1 MLLFSVAFAKA
12 TRRFIMAYSN
22 FIPSVW
28 AESINRELERA
39 CVFVEDCNR
48 QYEGLVSSK
57 GDSVHILG
65 VGKPTIHSLERANA
79 SGEIAD
85 AEEIADTSTILNINQ
100 IRYFNYKV
108 GDIDKAQAIGGL
120 MDALSEET
128 SEGLANEIDK
138 FIANMALDSD
148 VEKLTSAPTVVTK
161 DNVLSLLDDAIEKL
175 QENDV
180 NMANGVTITVSPRF
194 YKLFKQAYASKDTDN
209 SQMLKN
215 GRVAMYGNVTVKLS
229 NNVAKSD
236 SGSTDN
242 IMIRTKR
249 AIAFVNPLTH
259 TEAYRPEKSFAD
271 AVKGYALFDGK
282 VVRPKEIINI
292 NVMYA

>member
-1 MLLFSVAFAKA
+1 
-12 TRRFIMAYSN
+12 MAYSN

-48 QYEGLVSSK
+48 QYEGDVSSK

-65 VGKPTIHSLERANA
+65 VGKPTIKSLDRAGA
-79 SGEIAD
+79 SGEID
-85 AEEIADTSTILNINQ
+85 SAEEIEDTSVILNVNQ
-100 IRYFNYKV
+100 VRYFNYMV

-120 MDALSEET
+120 MDTLSAET
-128 SEGLANEIDK
+128 SEGLANEMDK
-138 FIANMALDSD
+138 YVSSMATDEIVPSLS
-148 VEKLTSAPTVVTK
+148 ETPTVVTK
-161 DNVLSLLDDAIEKL
+161 DNVLDLLDDAIQKL

-180 NMANGVTITVSPRF
+180 SMSAGVTVTVSPRF
-194 YKLFKQAYASKDTDN
+194 YKLFKQAYIGKDTDN
-209 SQMLKN
+209 SEYLKN
-215 GRVAMYGNVTVKLS
+215 GKVAMYGNVTVKLS
-229 NNVAKSD
+229 NNVAKTQD
-236 SGSTDN
+236 GTVDN

-259 TEAYRPEKSFAD
+259 TEAYRPEKTFAD
-271 AVKGYALFDGK
+271 AVKGYVLFDGK

-292 NVMYA
+292 NVKYA

>member
-1 MLLFSVAFAKA
+1 
-12 TRRFIMAYSN
+12 MAYTN

-39 CVFVEDCNR
+39 CVFAEDCNR
-48 QYEGLVSSK
+48 QYEGAVSAK

-65 VGKPTIHSLERANA
+65 VGKPTIHSLERSSAN
-79 SGEIAD
+79 GEIEAP
-85 AEEIADTSTILNINQ
+85 EEISDTSVILGINQ

-108 GDIDKAQAIGGL
+108 GDIDKAQSIGGL
-120 MDALSEET
+120 MDVLSQET

-138 FIANMALDSD
+138 YIANMATGDD
-148 VEKLTSAPTVVTK
+148 VQKLTSAPTVVTK
-161 DNVLSLLDDAIEKL
+161 DNVLEIIDDAIQML

-180 NMANGVTITVSPRF
+180 NMSSGVTITVSPRF
-194 YKLFKQAYASKDTDN
+194 YKLLKQAYQLNDKDN
-209 SQMLKN
+209 SSMLEN
-215 GRVAMYGNVTVKLS
+215 GRVGMYGNVTVKLS
-229 NNVAKSD
+229 NNVAKTD
-236 SGSTDN
+236 SGAVDN

-282 VVRPKEIINI
+282 VVRPSEIINI
-292 NVMYA
+292 NVKYA

>member
-1 MLLFSVAFAKA
+1 
-12 TRRFIMAYSN
+12 MAYEN

-28 AESINRELERA
+28 SESINRELERA

-48 QYEGLVSSK
+48 QYEGLVSKK

-65 VGKPTIHSLERANA
+65 VGKPTIKSLERENA
-79 SGEIAD
+79 DGNIDD
-85 AEEIADTSTILNINQ
+85 AETIEDHDLILNINQ

-108 GDIDKAQAIGGL
+108 GDIDKAQAVGGL
-120 MDALSEET
+120 MDALSQET
-128 SEGLANEIDK
+128 SEGLANEMDK
-138 FIANMALDSD
+138 YIAGFATDATVSALHKEA
-148 VEKLTSAPTVVTK
+148 VVVTK
-161 DNVLSLLDDAIEKL
+161 ENVLEILDDAVEKL

-180 NMANGVTITVSPRF
+180 SFSNGGVTVTVSPRF
-194 YKLFKQAYASKDTDN
+194 YKLFKQAYIKNDTNN
-209 SQMLKN
+209 SEELKN
-215 GRVAMYGNVTVKLS
+215 GKIAMYGNVTVKLS

-236 SGSTDN
+236 DGTVDN

-271 AVKGYALFDGK
+271 AVKGYVLFDGK
-282 VVRPKEIINI
+282 VARPKEIINI
-292 NVMYA
+292 NVKYA

>member
-1 MLLFSVAFAKA
+1 
-12 TRRFIMAYSN
+12 MAYSN

-28 AESINRELERA
+28 SESINRELERA
-39 CVFVEDCNR
+39 CVFAEDCNR
-48 QYEGLVSSK
+48 QYEGLVSNK

-65 VGKPTIHSLERANA
+65 VGKPTIKALERENA
-79 SGEIAD
+79 SGLIDD
-85 AEEIADTSTILNINQ
+85 AEEIDDTSVIMSINQ

-138 FIANMALDSD
+138 FIANMALESD
-148 VEKLTSAPTVVTK
+148 VAKLNETAALVTK
-161 DNVLSLLDDAIEKL
+161 DNVLSFLDDAIQAL

-180 NMANGVTITVSPRF
+180 NMANGVTVTVSPRF
-194 YKLFKQAYASKDTDN
+194 YKLFKQAHITN
-209 SQMLKN
+209 STTNSEVLKN
-215 GRVAMYGNVTVKLS
+215 GKVAMYGNVTVKLS
-229 NNVAKSD
+229 NNVARSD
-236 SGSTDN
+236 DGATDN

-292 NVMYA
+292 NVKYA